1 MEAGKI
7 KEKFV
12 ELYKKEPL
20 LVRSPGRVNLIGEHT
35 DYNEGFV
42 LPASIDKEVVCAL
55 AKNETDQCRFYAFDL
70 IEDHTIDLNDLQKSE
85 KGWPDYL
92 MGVIEQVQKSGYPIQ
107 GFDCVIGGD
116 IPLGA
121 GLSSSAAIECA
132 MIFGI
137 NELFQLNIDRLSMVK
152 MAQMAENEFVG
163 VKCGIMDQ
171 FASMFGQP
179 ESVIKLDCRTLE
191 YEHFY
196 FDMSDYIIVLCDT
209 NVKHSLASSEYNTRR
224 KECEKGVAAIQKS
237 YPEVKSLRDVSLG
250 MLEECR
256 NRIEP
261 VVFQRCR
268 YVIDENARL
277 HAACEDLQSKDMQS
291 FGKRM
296 YQSHYGLRDDYQVSC
311 KELDF
316 LVEQTEQDENVL
328 GSRMMGG
335 GFGGCTINLI
345 KKDYLDTFIQKMTRA
360 YEEGMNMELKV
371 YVATIANGSS
381 RID

>member
-1 MEAGKI
+1 MDAGKI
-7 KEKFV
+7 KEKFF

-35 DYNEGFV
+35 DYNQGFV

-55 AKNETDQCRFYAFDL
+55 AKNNSSICRFYAFDL
-70 IEDHTIDLNDLQKSE
+70 KEKHEVDLSNLKKSE

-92 MGVIEQVQKSGYPIQ
+92 MGVIEQVQKAGHEID

-132 MIFGI
+132 MVFGI
-137 NELFQLNIDRLSMVK
+137 NELFQLNIDRLAMVK

-171 FASMFGQP
+171 FASMFGEP

-191 YEHFY
+191 YEHFH
-196 FDMSDYIIVLCDT
+196 FAMIVYSILLCAT

-224 KECEKGVAAIQKS
+224 KECESGVALVQKKYS
-237 YPEVKSLRDVSLG
+237 QVKSLRDVSLE
-250 MLEECR
+250 MLQDMKDEMD
-256 NRIEP
+256 P
-261 VVFQRCR
+261 VVYKRCR
-268 YVIDENARL
+268 YVIEENARL
-277 HAACEDLQSKDMQS
+277 HAACEDLMQKNMQS
-291 FGKRM
+291 FGERM

-316 LVEQTEQDENVL
+316 LVAQTEDDANVL
-328 GSRMMGG
+328 GARMMGG

-345 KKDYLDTFIQKMTRA
+345 RKDYLDKFVTKMTNA
-360 YEEGMNMELKV
+360 YQRETNLELKI
-371 YVATIANGSS
+371 YVATIAKGSS
-381 RID
+381 VVT